1 MDNKNF
7 NFPDDKIF
15 QYITY
20 GIVLAFILFNLESV
34 WDFFLNAL
42 GLARPFYIA
51 IVIAFVINIPM
62 KLVEKLL
69 VKAREQLTKKKPN
82 LKLPQFLVEGTRG
95 IAMAI
100 TIICL
105 LLILVMFFSF
115 IIPRIG
121 ESFSLLFSNLDNN
134 SLNED
139 DSSNCYITFNFDSG
153 YYSDLFIKQFD
164 SKLDLSD
171 KGYAFNVGKMLF
183 KKSELA
189 FEVDANNELEILRIK
204 VFAPQFDISELNSNL
219 TDHLLSGVINIEGE
233 ITKLEEIDEKTDK
246 TSAPMGGAT
255 TDKGNNSENN
265 NTNSHI
271 SNINNEKNKVDNNNV
286 YKAKQLYTGNINLTS
301 DSLLVS
307 QFGLDL
313 INGGLK
319 KNYALNYDELCDNFQ
334 SSACSLPP
342 LPITKTFIRSSS
354 LSYGGNDD
362 VR

>member
-69 VKAREQLTKKKPN
+69 VKAKEQLTKKKPN
-82 LKLPQFLVEGTRG
+82 LKLPRFLVEGTRG

-121 ESFSLLFSNLDNN
+121 ERYSLKFSN
-134 SLNED
+134 
-139 DSSNCYITFNFDSG
+139 
-153 YYSDLFIKQFD
+153 
-164 SKLDLSD
+164 
-171 KGYAFNVGKMLF
+171 
-183 KKSELA
+183 
-189 FEVDANNELEILRIK
+189 
-204 VFAPQFDISELNSNL
+204 
-219 TDHLLSGVINIEGE
+219 
-233 ITKLEEIDEKTDK
+233 
-246 TSAPMGGAT
+246 
-255 TDKGNNSENN
+255 
-265 NTNSHI
+265 
-271 SNINNEKNKVDNNNV
+271 
-286 YKAKQLYTGNINLTS
+286 
-301 DSLLVS
+301 
-307 QFGLDL
+307 
-313 INGGLK
+313 
-319 KNYALNYDELCDNFQ
+319 
-334 SSACSLPP
+334 
-342 LPITKTFIRSSS
+342 
-354 LSYGGNDD
+354 
-362 VR
+362 